1 MTLKTKNKL
10 GTKALTKDD
19 IYYIEATEDGIKPNK
34 KLKEALITSQFQLA
48 MNGNADM
55 LKWLGKQYLGQSDKT
70 EANEYDNK
78 PLPFID

>member
-48 MNGNADM
+48 MNGNDEM
-55 LKWLGKQYLGQSDKT
+55 LKWLGKQYFGQSDKA

>member
-48 MNGNADM
+48 MNGNAEM
-55 LKWLGKQYLGQSDKT
+55 LKWLGKQYLGQTDKA

>member
-1 MTLKTKNKL
+1 MGLIMTLKNKQ
-10 GTKALTKDD
+10 KKVDD
-19 IYYIEATEDGIKPNK
+19 IYYIEATDDGIKPNK

-55 LKWLGKQYLGQSDKT
+55 LKWLGKQYLGQTDKA

>member
-1 MTLKTKNKL
+1 
-10 GTKALTKDD
+10 
-19 IYYIEATEDGIKPNK
+19 
-34 KLKEALITSQFQLA
+34 

-55 LKWLGKQYLGQSDKT
+55 LKWLGKQYLGQTDKA